1 MRLISMH
8 VREFGGLVDRHF
20 SFTDGLNLIVGDN
33 ESGKSTLMLFLRF
46 VLYGLPKKAA
56 GEALSD
62 GERAYSWANGV
73 ADGSLT
79 VSHAGKIYRIERR
92 EAIGCAKRA
101 PQIIDEESGLQVH
114 KGEVP
119 GEVFL
124 GFPLEVF
131 DSTACIRQLRS
142 GQIHGDG
149 LSEAIEN
156 LLLSGDESIDAD
168 RALNALDLAR
178 RTLKHKRGNGG
189 EIPHLRDTQAT
200 VRARIVEMER
210 NAEALRTLHDERE
223 ALEEERVELEG
234 KQKELERYCRAAEDA
249 AVLSR
254 FDHLRRMRDEAREKE
269 TALSS
274 LMRSGRI
281 YDADFAR
288 RLSDAADALEA
299 SDREMVEATADLRVA
314 EHMPSGDAELSAFS
328 EKLRRAGGEAAVREE
343 LTMHAEALS
352 AAEAKKKRFLTA
364 AIAVGAASVLGG
376 IFLWPLFLL
385 LLLSGVA
392 VLGALSARRAA
403 LAAASRLDALA
414 ASLGLPAG
422 GRDAMLKALSV
433 LVLRSGE
440 NERQIAAREE
450 KITLATLRVER
461 ATARE
466 GNARAEAER
475 LALPLALSRVS
486 ADALRRAA
494 ERISADLH
502 EKDRLSSEL
511 EIYSRTCERLAG
523 ELQEFNEE
531 EIRGRMPADFGAAI
545 GDYDPSSCR
554 MALKEVGQSL
564 LAINDDRIALER
576 RISTAEAMLESPEEL
591 QREYEAL
598 SVRISA
604 LEAKHRAIVLA
615 YSSIEAAR
623 EQLASRVNPR
633 LRQSAARYLSTL
645 TDGRYD
651 ALALDSDY
659 LPSAESVGGIH
670 PSEAFSG
677 GTKDALYL
685 SLRLALTDLLSGKE
699 PMPILLD
706 EALAQ
711 LDDKRATALLT
722 ILLHR
727 AEEGGQQSLLFTCH
741 SREERLLEG
750 QSYHKIE
757 L

>member
-1 MRLISMH
+1 
-8 VREFGGLVDRHF
+8 
-20 SFTDGLNLIVGDN
+20 
-33 ESGKSTLMLFLRF
+33 ML
-46 VLYGLPKKAA
+46 
-56 GEALSD
+56 
-62 GERAYSWANGV
+62 
-73 ADGSLT
+73 
-79 VSHAGKIYRIERR
+79 
-92 EAIGCAKRA
+92 
-101 PQIIDEESGLQVH
+101 
-114 KGEVP
+114 
-119 GEVFL
+119 
-124 GFPLEVF
+124 
-131 DSTACIRQLRS
+131 
-142 GQIHGDG
+142 
-149 LSEAIEN
+149 
-156 LLLSGDESIDAD
+156 
-168 RALNALDLAR
+168 
-178 RTLKHKRGNGG
+178 
-189 EIPHLRDTQAT
+189 
-200 VRARIVEMER
+200 
-210 NAEALRTLHDERE
+210 
-223 ALEEERVELEG
+223 
-234 KQKELERYCRAAEDA
+234 
-249 AVLSR
+249 
-254 FDHLRRMRDEAREKE
+254 
-269 TALSS
+269 
-274 LMRSGRI
+274 
-281 YDADFAR
+281 
-288 RLSDAADALEA
+288 
-299 SDREMVEATADLRVA
+299 
-314 EHMPSGDAELSAFS
+314 
-328 EKLRRAGGEAAVREE
+328 
-343 LTMHAEALS
+343 
-352 AAEAKKKRFLTA
+352 
-364 AIAVGAASVLGG
+364 
-376 IFLWPLFLL
+376 
-385 LLLSGVA
+385 
-392 VLGALSARRAA
+392 
-403 LAAASRLDALA
+403 
-414 ASLGLPAG
+414 
-422 GRDAMLKALSV
+422 
-433 LVLRSGE
+433 
-440 NERQIAAREE
+440 
-450 KITLATLRVER
+450 
-461 ATARE
+461 
-466 GNARAEAER
+466 NARAEAER

-531 EIRGRMPADFGAAI
+531 EIRGRMPADFDAAI

-564 LAINDDRIALER
+564 SAINDDRIALER

-727 AEEGGQQSLLFTCH
+727 AAEGGQSLLFTCH